1 MVQHVLLALLVG
13 AGAPGTLQTPHGSFT
28 QVTRVCLH
36 EPALYLCPQ
45 LELNCQV
52 MFRNYQRKTDMD
64 EPPPVDFGGEGDDD
78 KSSKRKNK
86 DPLIARMEEEIC
98 RYGVKMEW
106 LMIHRVLNHR

>member
-1 MVQHVLLALLVG
+1 MVQYVLLALLVG
-13 AGAPGTLQTPHGSFT
+13 AGAAGTPPTPNSIHLQVRPCPH
-28 QVTRVCLH
+28 R
-36 EPALYLCPQ
+36 PALDCSCPQ

-78 KSSKRKNK
+78 KSTKRKNK